1 MEPKSLNAAC
11 GWTWIQSAWKLFIVN
26 PGLWIVMF
34 ISYFAIAVVLSF
46 IPVLGSLA
54 LALLSPVFGA
64 GIMYAASEV
73 EAKKEL
79 DLKFLF
85 HGFQE
90 KSKLNSLLVL
100 GVISLV
106 VSLVIGV
113 MVFVFV
119 GGTIM
124 TIMMNGTEATVS
136 NSVITGL
143 GLGVVFWVL
152 IIVVLQFL
160 LLTALIFAVPL
171 VMLNNIAPIAAVK
184 FSFSACM
191 KNIWPMLVYSVIAL
205 LLFVIAII
213 PMGLGFIILFP
224 VMMISI
230 YCMYRSIF
238 SQGVSV

>member
-1 MEPKSLNAAC
+1 
-11 GWTWIQSAWKLFIVN
+11 
-26 PGLWIVMF
+26 MF
-34 ISYFAIAVVLSF
+34 ISYFAIAVLLGF
-46 IPVLGSLA
+46 IPVLGGLV
-54 LALLSPVFGA
+54 LMLISPVLGA

-73 EAKKEL
+73 DANKEL

-106 VSLVIGV
+106 GSLVIGV
-113 MVFVFV
+113 ITFVFI
-119 GGTIM
+119 GGAIM
-124 TIMMNGTEATVS
+124 TTMMNGTEVS
-136 NSVITGL
+136 DNVITGL
-143 GLGVVFWVL
+143 GISAIFWVL

-171 VMLNNIAPIAAVK
+171 VMLNNLEPLVAVK
-184 FSFSACM
+184 SSFSACM
-191 KNIWPMLVYSVIAL
+191 KNMWPMSVYGVIAL
-205 LLFVIAII
+205 LFCFIAII

-230 YCMYRSIF
+230 YCMYKSIYTHHD
-238 SQGVSV
+238 